1 MNEHWVKYKDS
12 ILNLAVL
19 PGFRITRWKQS
30 RKGEGVMYTGDL
42 EPDKSKPHILWAGH
56 EAIDSFASKAEALE
70 VAEKMIRGDYD
81 VK

>member
-1 MNEHWVKYKDS
+1 MNEHWVKYKDN

-19 PGFRITRWKQS
+19 PGFRVTKGSS
-30 RKGEGVMYTGDL
+30 RKGEAMYTGDL
-42 EPDKSKPHILWAGH
+42 EPDKSKPWILWAGH
-56 EAIDSFASKAEALE
+56 EAVDGFASKPEALK